1 MTKIEPADSK
11 NRILEAEFLS
21 RTAQDLLEMDCDDN
35 IFSYVCNTVHSLV
48 ENAAVLVS
56 TYDQTN
62 TSFKLEA
69 IAGIDEYRNKITGLL
84 QRSPLGLSAFLKEE
98 ETSDLLKQKLV
109 KSSLDFKTHTR
120 GALDDVTRKMIEDLF
135 EVSDIYVMG
144 FSRKSRILGDVMIVF
159 KNSGTIKNRKI
170 IEAFIK
176 QASVALERRISNLS
190 LIESRKKIA
199 EEKEKLVTT
208 LKSIADGVITTD
220 HLGRIQIM
228 SSAAE
233 RITGWT
239 QQEAQGKYFCQVF
252 HVLGK
257 GRSKEKRDLLKS
269 SFPEAGSAEVFDN
282 IYLINKSGEEV
293 PVAYT
298 TSPIESDNSDTAG
311 VVFIFRDISQNLNFI
326 KTIQRTQKLDAL
338 ALLTSGIAHDFNNIL
353 GGLYGNIELAKKA
366 CDSDCAAAEYI
377 NKAMSSFYRAGAL
390 TQQLLTFSKE
400 GTPVL
405 KRDSIA
411 ETVKNCTTFAL
422 SGSNVSAEFLISKNL
437 WHCDFDEN
445 LISQVFDNLIVNAKQ
460 AMPNGGSIS
469 VSVYNADLNGI
480 KVADLDPG
488 RYVCIEFKD
497 SGEGIPNDVLKN
509 IFDPFFTTK
518 KDGSGLGL
526 SISHSIVR
534 KHNGAIEVNS
544 DRKNGTCFKIYIPA
558 KKPARKKM
566 LRKKEESGYR
576 GSGTILLI
584 DDDKIILDVAE
595 RMLSSIGYDSIK
607 AIDGTSALRYL
618 TDMKKS
624 GKTCEAVISDLTIPG
639 GMGGKETVKQI
650 HQVFPDIPV
659 IVSSGYTDDP
669 VMQSPSDY
677 GFVCSIKKPYMID
690 SLSKTLESCIL
701 PKFNK
706 KD

>member
-1 MTKIEPADSK
+1 ME
-11 NRILEAEFLS
+11 
-21 RTAQDLLEMDCDDN
+21 CDDN
-35 IFSYVCNTVHSLV
+35 LFSYVCNTVASLV
-48 ENAAVLVS
+48 SDAAILVS
-56 TYDQTN
+56 SYDHTN

-69 IAGIDEYRNKITGLL
+69 IAGIDEHKNKITELL

-98 ETSDLLKQKLV
+98 ELQDLLKHKLV

-120 GALDDVTRKMIEDLF
+120 GALDNVTGKMIEDLLG
-135 EVSDIYVMG
+135 VSNIYVMG
-144 FSRKSRILGDVMIVF
+144 FSRKSKILGDVMIIF
-159 KNSGTIKNRKI
+159 KNGGTLKNKKI

-190 LIESRKKIA
+190 LIESRKRIA

-220 HLGRIQIM
+220 FVGRIQIM

-239 QQEAQGKYFCQVF
+239 QKEAEGKYFCQVF

-269 SFPEAGSAEVFDN
+269 SLPEAGSAEVFDN
-282 IYLINKSGEEV
+282 IYLINKSGKEV

-298 TSPIESDNSDTAG
+298 TSPIESNDSDTAG

-366 CDSDCAAAEYI
+366 CDSDCAASEYI
-377 NKAMSSFYRAGAL
+377 EKAMSSFYRAGAL

-422 SGSNVSAEFLISKNL
+422 SGSNVSAEFSISKNL

-460 AMPNGGSIS
+460 AMPDGGSIF
-469 VSVYNADLNGI
+469 VSVYNTDLNDT

-544 DRKNGTCFKIYIPA
+544 DRKEGTCFKIYLPA

-566 LRKKEESGYR
+566 LKKKKEPQHK

-595 RMLSSIGYDSIK
+595 RMLLSIGYNAVK
-607 AIDGTSALRYL
+607 AIDGESALKYL
-618 TDMKKS
+618 TDIKKS

-639 GMGGKETVKQI
+639 GMGGKEAVKKI
-650 HQVFPDIPV
+650 HQVFPDVPV

-669 VMQSPSDY
+669 VMKAPSEY
-677 GFVCSIKKPYMID
+677 GFVCSIKKPYMIN
-690 SLSKTLESCIL
+690 SLSKILTNCITSQ
-701 PKFNK
+701 FR